1 MYSIT
6 VHLCVLLQERF
17 TTLYRTHWY
26 NVVNQSNTVYI
37 KSRAIHD
44 PESKKDVD
52 SFLSILEMLKK
63 KQNFNQYIYSQ

>member
-1 MYSIT
+1 MQNVFNHGASMCASPGPI
-6 VHLCVLLQERF
+6 
-17 TTLYRTHWY
+17 Y
-26 NVVNQSNTVYI
+26 NVVSHPLIHQSNTVYI